1 MTCPGGPFRWDL
13 EDYLTG
19 IGYAIGMKRRA
30 MLALALCLCG
40 AAWRYAQSGPSA
52 ESGLEYE
59 AVCDVISADLVEG
72 LVVNRGQGSIQVLGY
87 VRFIVESPGSVQRKE
102 FGLNASAVV
111 PPGQRVRVA
120 WTGLPFSIKKPE
132 VCRFDV
138 SGAIRKL

>member
-1 MTCPGGPFRWDL
+1 
-13 EDYLTG
+13 
-19 IGYAIGMKRRA
+19 

-52 ESGLEYE
+52 DSVPAAGLDYE

-72 LVVNRGQGSIQVLGY
+72 QVVNRGQGSILVLGY
-87 VRFIVESPGSVQRKE
+87 VRFIVESPGSAQRKE